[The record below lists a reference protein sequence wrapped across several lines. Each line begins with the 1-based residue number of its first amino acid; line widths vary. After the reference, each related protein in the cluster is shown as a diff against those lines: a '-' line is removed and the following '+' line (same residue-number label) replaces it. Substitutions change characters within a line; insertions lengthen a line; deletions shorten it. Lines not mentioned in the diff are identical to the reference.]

1 MTKKQAPVEAAP
13 EVKAAAAQIN
23 LRDLYINLPKQQ
35 QEAAVQYFN
44 AYNLAG
50 WLYNEVCDPD
60 CKNYIDHAVQ
70 YAQEL
75 RAMEQISDSDQDDK
89 VQEFVDKFNS
99 EQHGEESL

>member
-1 MTKKQAPVEAAP
+1 MTKKQAQVEAAP

-23 LRDLYINLPKQQ
+23 LRDLYISLNKKQ

-44 AYNLAG
+44 AYNLAA
-50 WLYNEVCDPD
+50 WLFNEVCDPD
-60 CKNYIDHAVQ
+60 CKNYIDQAVK

-75 RAMEQISDSDQDDK
+75 RAMEQIPHSDQDDV

-99 EQHGEESL
+99 ELDGK